1 MTTEKK
7 HRINQTAAKWDTANT
22 RQIKF
27 KFNLRTDQDIL
38 KRLDS
43 VDNMQGYVKRLIR
56 ADIAGGQ
63 AEVKPSE

>member
-7 HRINQTAAKWDTANT
+7 HRINQTAAKWDKANT

-38 KRLDS
+38 SRLGPLAIQEA
-43 VDNMQGYVKRLIR
+43 DNN
-56 ADIAGGQ
+56 
-63 AEVKPSE
+63 